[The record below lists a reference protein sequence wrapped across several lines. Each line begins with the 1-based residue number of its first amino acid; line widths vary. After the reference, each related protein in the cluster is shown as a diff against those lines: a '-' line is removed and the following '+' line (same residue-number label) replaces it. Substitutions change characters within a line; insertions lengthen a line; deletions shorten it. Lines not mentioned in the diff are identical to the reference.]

1 MPRIL
6 LVDDDIDHLTTFTM
20 ILEEAGYSVDKCTGS
35 DARFIGIQAQLLQS
49 ISARL
54 SNAQSKWSWFVQAN

>member
-35 DARFIGIQAQLLQS
+35 ERSIGIQTQLLQS